1 MAVPLNSGYTPSG
14 AAKIYYEEV
23 GTGRP
28 VLFCHAGVTDRRMW
42 DPQFDNPVLGHR
54 YIRSDMR
61 GFGNSEWVAEAYR
74 SHADILAVIEHLD
87 LDDVVLVGCSMG
99 GKAAMEVTVAAP
111 ERISGLVVI
120 GAGEPGWEPPD
131 GGYRPPQWDN
141 LDPLWEAEDWDRLTE
156 IDAEVW
162 VVGVGRTRAETSD
175 GVFQKVIEM
184 DRTPIMTEL
193 DRDDY
198 LGWMEPP
205 IAERLDEISVP
216 SLVVVGQYDL
226 PDIVEGTDRLAKRIS
241 DQSRVVIADAAH
253 LPSFEQPD
261 AFNPLLESFLGS
273 F

>member
-1 MAVPLNSGYTPSG
+1 MYRPFPLQQFRLPQVRGATCGARATRKQQARRIHPQRRWAADTIVAVPLNSGYTPSG

-120 GAGEPGWEPPD
+120 GAGEPG
-131 GGYRPPQWDN
+131 
-141 LDPLWEAEDWDRLTE
+141 
-156 IDAEVW
+156 
-162 VVGVGRTRAETSD
+162 
-175 GVFQKVIEM
+175 
-184 DRTPIMTEL
+184 
-193 DRDDY
+193 
-198 LGWMEPP
+198 
-205 IAERLDEISVP
+205 
-216 SLVVVGQYDL
+216 
-226 PDIVEGTDRLAKRIS
+226 
-241 DQSRVVIADAAH
+241 
-253 LPSFEQPD
+253 
-261 AFNPLLESFLGS
+261 
-273 F
+273 